1 MDQPER
7 DARRAHARPAGFVVP
22 EQDRHYD
29 QAGLCSGGSFP
40 SGHTTTAYEAAIT
53 LATLLPDLAP
63 EILAR
68 GSEAGNDRIVLGV
81 HYPLDIVGGRV
92 SGEAALAARLSD
104 SAFVAGAVAPA
115 QKELVD
121 YLQTACGGTIAA
133 CYAQGKPY
141 SSNPYGGKAIP
152 GGTSQIVTDRASTV
166 SVYTERLTY
175 GFGSDQQKAAGTSLA
190 PTADGAVSIRTASL
204 VRHTAQV
211 RSMGIAAANVP
222 AGASNLLASVFPT
235 LTDAQRTA
243 VLAQTASTTNPL
255 GSAWAALN
263 LAAAT
268 SATVQLD
275 TAGNATVTA
284 TGGTARVIPAAT
296 GSTSSPAPTASATPA
311 ATLPDTGEHGTSN
324 VIAIAAVSAAAVGAV
339 LVFAMRRSVRRA
351 HRR

>member
-1 MDQPER
+1 M
-7 DARRAHARPAGFVVP
+7 
-22 EQDRHYD
+22 
-29 QAGLCSGGSFP
+29 
-40 SGHTTTAYEAAIT
+40 
-53 LATLLPDLAP
+53 
-63 EILAR
+63 
-68 GSEAGNDRIVLGV
+68 LGV

-121 YLQTACGGTIAA
+121 YLQSACGGTIAA

-211 RSMGIAAANVP
+211 RSMGIAAANLP